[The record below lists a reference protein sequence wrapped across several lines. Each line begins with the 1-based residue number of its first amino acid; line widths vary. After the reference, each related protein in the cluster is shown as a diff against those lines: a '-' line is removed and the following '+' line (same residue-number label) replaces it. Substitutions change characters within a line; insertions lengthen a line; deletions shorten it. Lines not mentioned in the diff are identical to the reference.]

1 MNITY
6 EQAFEVLKKTIIDFK
21 RVNEETAELPE
32 TAEDPKNLAYL
43 NGVNSCAHFIL
54 MMMED
59 LEKQTK

>member
-6 EQAFEVLKKTIIDFK
+6 EQPFRVLKKTLEEFQK
-21 RVNEETAELPE
+21 VTEETRALPE

-43 NGVNSCAHFIL
+43 NGVSSCAHFIL
-54 MMMED
+54 MMIED